1 MDNYKPNSH
10 KYKQE
15 QKEQALVEKKK
26 VEKVVSGEVKTKKN
40 FLEGFIA
47 EDAKSVGR
55 YVLIDVVIPTVKKAI
70 VDSITE
76 AAHRLFFGG
85 SSRASNSSTASRVSY
100 RSFYDSRYGDGRTS
114 DTTQTRTGYSYDT
127 ITIDNRAEAEEVLVR
142 MDELI
147 ETYGM
152 ASVADLYDLVGV
164 TCEHTDN
171 KYGWTNLRNAK
182 VVRLIG
188 GGYKLELPKA
198 LPFNK

>member
-10 KYKQE
+10 KSKA
-15 QKEQALVEKKK
+15 EQAVVEKKK
-26 VEKVVSGEVKTKKN
+26 VEKVVKGEVKTKKN

-47 EDAKSVGR
+47 EDAKSVGQ
-55 YVLIDVVIPTVKKAI
+55 YVLMDVLVPTAKKAI
-70 VDSITE
+70 VDTITE

-85 SSRASNSSTASRVSY
+85 SSRGSNSSTASRVSY
-100 RSFYDSRYGDGRTS
+100 RSFYDSRDGYRSS

-127 ITIDNRAEAEEVLVR
+127 IVIDDRAEAEEVLVR

-182 VVRLIG
+182 AVRLIG
-188 GGYKLELPKA
+188 GGYKLDLPKA
-198 LPFNK
+198 LPLSK

>member
-10 KYKQE
+10 KSKS
-15 QKEQALVEKKK
+15 EQAVEKKK
-26 VEKVVSGEVKTKKN
+26 VEKVVNGGVKTKKK
-40 FLEGFIA
+40 FLDGFIA
-47 EDAKSVGR
+47 EDAKSVGE
-55 YVLIDVVIPTVKKAI
+55 YVLMDVIIPTAKKAI
-70 VDSITE
+70 VDTITE
-76 AAHRLFFGG
+76 AAHRFFFGG
-85 SSRASNSSTASRVSY
+85 SSRSSNSSTASRVSY
-100 RSFYDSRYGDGRTS
+100 RSYYDSRYGNSSSS
-114 DTTQTRTGYSYDT
+114 DTTQTRNGYSYDT
-127 ITIDNRAEAEEVLVR
+127 IVIDDRAEAEEVLVR

-198 LPFNK
+198 LPLSK

>member
-1 MDNYKPNSH
+1 MENYKPNSH
-10 KYKQE
+10 KSKAE
-15 QKEQALVEKKK
+15 AKEVVEKKK
-26 VEKVVSGEVKTKKN
+26 VEKVVSGEVKTKKKV
-40 FLEGFIA
+40 LEGFIV
-47 EDAKSVGR
+47 EDAKSVGQ
-55 YVLIDVVIPTVKKAI
+55 YVLMDVIIPTVKKAI
-70 VDSITE
+70 VDTITE
-76 AAHRLFFGG
+76 AAHRTFFGG
-85 SSRASNSSTASRVSY
+85 SGRPSNNSTASRVSY
-100 RSFYDSRYGDGRTS
+100 RSYYDSRYGNS
-114 DTTQTRTGYSYDT
+114 SSNETTQTRTGYSYDT

-198 LPFNK
+198 LPLSK